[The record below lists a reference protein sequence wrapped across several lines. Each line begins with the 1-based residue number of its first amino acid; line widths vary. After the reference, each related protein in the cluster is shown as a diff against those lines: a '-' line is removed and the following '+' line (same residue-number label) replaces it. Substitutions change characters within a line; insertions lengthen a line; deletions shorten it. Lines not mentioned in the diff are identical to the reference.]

1 MHMLVTE
8 NTANNTKY
16 IVQELHT
23 LFYKLSMELHVMKL
37 HQKFHY
43 KAFHFHQ
50 YFHYI
55 LQLIYQLSFF
65 YTYNFYNIN
74 ILQLTITRI
83 PNKSFI
89 THSFVN

>member
-1 MHMLVTE
+1 MHTVVIE
-8 NTANNTKY
+8 NTAN

-23 LFYKLSMELHVMKL
+23 LFYKQSMELHVMKL

-65 YTYNFYNIN
+65 YTYNYNIN
-74 ILQLTITRI
+74 ILQLTTTRI

-89 THSFVN
+89 THSFAN